1 MYHLPDQ
8 SEKSR
13 EPENENGDR
22 SWQTGSREVGLVI
35 TSGLQRTWGQ
45 FLTLRTSSA
54 WRRGLTPGSNS
65 SRISSYRPAGTCPAS
80 SWWRAT
86 GGPRCWCW
94 PPPWSRRTWGCSG
107 WPRHP
112 RLQLA
117 HPRQGRRLLTTSDCW
132 ARPRCEAATCSSEKW
147 RSMFS

>member
-54 WRRGLTPGSNS
+54 WRREHQGQILHGSVRAGLRVRVHVRQVRGGEQPAVLAAGASLHPGAGGHGGV
-65 SRISSYRPAGTCPAS
+65 PADLAPC
-80 SWWRAT
+80 
-86 GGPRCWCW
+86 
-94 PPPWSRRTWGCSG
+94 
-107 WPRHP
+107 
-112 RLQLA
+112 LQLP
-117 HPRQGRRLLTTSDCW
+117 HPRQGRRLLTTFDCW